1 MLIRRHT
8 KILIE
13 ELSQILQSGPSD
25 TTAFLS
31 AKTSARAVIETLA
44 ALANASGG
52 VLVVGVNKRGKPQ
65 ENVDVVTVHALVAE
79 SALQT
84 EPPLILPSP
93 QVLTRVDLVAAGLV
107 APITPESSPA
117 SSTETSAEAHSSN
130 ALALKD
136 PIDGDTQLA
145 EPKNVIDDGIVL
157 IQIPAGL
164 PHIYSAQGRYLT
176 RTDSQNRPLSTSE
189 LRSLMLERGDT
200 GYEGMPAPGVTLADL
215 EEQKI
220 ERYLELISAPPD
232 ADPLQILLS
241 RGCVV
246 YDYSAAGEADADKS
260 KANEQIVPTTAGV
273 LLFGRTPQQFVRS
286 AEIICV
292 RYAGPTMTDEFVRQ
306 DIIGTLPEQIRQAEA
321 FVSSNMRRGMRI
333 AGMERAE
340 TMEYPMAV
348 VREAIVNAIAHRD
361 YSIRGEGIRL
371 LMFSDR
377 LEVYSPGRL
386 PGHVTLDNLVDER
399 YSRNEAI
406 VAVLTDMGY
415 IERLG
420 YGIDRMISSM
430 QEASLPAPRFTEMAA
445 GFHVTLES
453 AGEDLVSPTPV
464 QQQWQHDFLNNR
476 QEQALARVRE
486 SGRITN
492 SDYQTM
498 CPDVSP
504 ETLRRDLSDLVD
516 KNYLI
521 RIGNKKAT
529 YYILK

>member
-13 ELSQILQSGPSD
+13 ELSQILASGPSD
-25 TTAFLS
+25 TAAFLS
-31 AKTSARAVIETLA
+31 GKSSARVAVETLA
-44 ALANASGG
+44 ALANTSGG
-52 VLVVGVNKRGKPQ
+52 ILVVGVNKRGKPQ
-65 ENVDVVTVHALVAE
+65 ENINVDAIRSLLAE
-79 SALQT
+79 SALLT

-93 QVLTRVDLVAAGLV
+93 QVLTTAELAAAGLMGPV
-107 APITPESSPA
+107 TPESPEQSTL
-117 SSTETSAEAHSSN
+117 SSRPENSEAESSQIAAVN
-130 ALALKD
+130 
-136 PIDGDTQLA
+136 
-145 EPKNVIDDGIVL
+145 EGIVL
-157 IQIPAGL
+157 IQVPAGL

-176 RTDSQNRPLSTSE
+176 RSDSQNRPLTTSE

-200 GYEGMPAPGVTLADL
+200 GYEGMPAAGVTLADL

-232 ADPLQILLS
+232 AEPLQILLS

-246 YDYSAAGEADADKS
+246 YDYTLSTELDEPDSAIKRE
-260 KANEQIVPTTAGV
+260 ELVPTTAGV
-273 LLFGRTPQQFVRS
+273 LLFGREPQQFVRS

-292 RYAGPTMTDEFVRQ
+292 RYSGPTMTDEFVRQ

-340 TMEYPMAV
+340 MTEYPLAV

-430 QEASLPAPRFTEMAA
+430 QAASLPAPRFTEMAA
-445 GFHVTLES
+445 GFRVTLES
-453 AGEDLVSPTPV
+453 AGEDLVSVAPV

-492 SDYQTM
+492 SEYHAM

-516 KNYLI
+516 KNFLI
-521 RIGNKKAT
+521 RIGNKRAT